1 MKSLRLRIVLSWLCY
16 LVIGVAWMTD
26 LIKYEPT
33 LWLLFV
39 CAFGPIALRYL
50 EPAFPKRAHTKLQVW
65 TLLPLFALTVS
76 AKFILVDPMRQQV
89 VFVGLCLVVAAALIF
104 QAYEDKRVWTS
115 GDVVA

>member
-16 LVIGVAWMTD
+16 LVIGAAVLTG
-26 LIKYEPT
+26 LYKYKPT
-33 LWLLFV
+33 LWVIVICGF
-39 CAFGPIALRYL
+39 ASIALRYL
-50 EPAFPKRAHTKLQVW
+50 EPAFPKRAHTKLQAW

-76 AKFILVDPMRQQV
+76 AKFILDEPIRQEV
-89 VFVGLCLVVAAALIF
+89 VFIGCWLVVAVSFIF